1 MRLYRSA
8 LGAAGFAQVA
18 FLANSA
24 LLPQASVASTCG
36 ALGPPVFTVSGAF
49 PTSIYTQ
56 YYNDPTATSAQPQ
69 PVITDPITRKVYPYD
84 LSNPDTVP
92 LSNTHDP
99 QVIFPKASSE
109 ELLDAAFSQVLSVA
123 SNPTFGSNSCAR
135 CQAALQ
141 AGKFLAMAAPE
152 QGPALVVQLC
162 EHFGYK
168 KDCTTEYGISG
179 VGQIITQAIA
189 HADVGGLDGQMI
201 CARFFA
207 GLCPAATAS
216 PLDLSEWFA
225 KPKPNPLPP
234 PRKAS
239 GKRMKILHLSD
250 LHIDPRYANGAEAT
264 CTTRPCCRAGNVNAK
279 SPNETIFPAPRY
291 GTFTCDPPL
300 SLIVSALEAI
310 PVLTGTEKA
319 GFDFTLYTGDLVGHD
334 GEHQMSRD
342 FVTYSETLVFDLLK
356 RMLGTGPV
364 YAALGNHDSYH
375 KSQHP
380 PNSLSG
386 ELSAQFDWHYKHL
399 AALWEYQGW
408 LDHSAADLARKHNAA
423 YMVRRED
430 GLRII
435 TLNTDFWYIA
445 NYFNYIN
452 MTDPDLSGMLR
463 FLTDEL
469 QDAEDAGDAA
479 WIVGHVPAGWDGTH
493 ALPNPSNLFYQI
505 VDRFSPHVLK
515 AMFFGHTHQD
525 QLMLYYANNATE
537 ISASAANAAA
547 WIGPSITP
555 MTNLNSGFRM
565 YEVDSGSF
573 EVLDAYTW
581 ISDVSSYPALDAQ
594 TDFGPA
600 FEFEYSTRD
609 AYGAGVPDWGPD
621 DPLNATWWHRVTE
634 AMEKDSSLTT
644 DFVKYQGKSSIL
656 TPSCTGE
663 CLGARICYIRSGSVP
678 VARQNCYPGRTS
690 GG

>member
-18 FLANSA
+18 FLASSE
-24 LLPQASVASTCG
+24 LIPSPVASTCG
-36 ALGPPVFTVSGAF
+36 ALGPPVFTVSGVF

-56 YYNDPTATSAQPQ
+56 YYNDPTATSVQPQ
-69 PVITDPITRKVYPYD
+69 PVITDPITHQVYPYD

-109 ELLDAAFSQVLSVA
+109 QLLDAAFSQVLSVA
-123 SNPTFGSNSCAR
+123 NNPTFGSNDCAR

-152 QGPALVVQLC
+152 QGPTLVVRLC

-168 KDCTTEYGISG
+168 KDCNTEYGISG

-201 CARFFA
+201 CARFFS

-216 PLDLSEWFA
+216 PLDLSNWFA

-239 GKRMKILHLSD
+239 GQRLKILHLSD

-279 SPNETIFPAPRY
+279 SPNETIFPAPRF

-300 SLIVSALEAI
+300 SLIVSALSAI
-310 PVLTGTEKA
+310 PVLTRTEKA

-334 GEHQMSRD
+334 GEHQMSRE
-342 FVTYSETLVFDLLK
+342 FVMYSETLVFDLLK

-380 PNSLSG
+380 PSSLGG
-386 ELSAQFDWHYKHL
+386 ELSAQFDWHYEHL

-408 LDHSAADLARKHNAA
+408 LPHSAADLARKHNAA

-452 MTDPDLSGMLR
+452 VTNPDLSGMLR

-479 WIVGHVPAGWDGTH
+479 WIIGHVPAGWDGTH
-493 ALPNPSNLFYQI
+493 ALPNPSDLFYQI
-505 VDRFSPHVLK
+505 VDRFSPHVIK

-525 QLMLYYANNATE
+525 QLMLYYANNATD
-537 ISASAANAAA
+537 ISASSANAAA

-609 AYGAGVPDWGPD
+609 AYGAAVPDWGPD

-634 AMEKDSSLTT
+634 AMEKDDSLTT
-644 DFVKYQGKSSIL
+644 SFVTYQGKSSVL

-663 CLGARICYIRSGSVP
+663 CLAARICYIRSGSVP
-678 VARQNCYPGRTS
+678 VARQNCDPGRTS
-690 GG
+690 G